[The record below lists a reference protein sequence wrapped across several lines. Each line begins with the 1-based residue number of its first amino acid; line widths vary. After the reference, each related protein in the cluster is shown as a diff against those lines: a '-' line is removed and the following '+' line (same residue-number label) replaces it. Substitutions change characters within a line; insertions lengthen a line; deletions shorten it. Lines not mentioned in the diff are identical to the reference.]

1 MDFSFLR
8 KKFNE
13 SLFNIYSSEE
23 LNVIFYNIMKQLTDK
38 SKVEL
43 LTGNYKLGQDKEKL
57 FFEYINR
64 LSKNEPLQ
72 YILGNT
78 LFNNL
83 EFDLDSSVLIPRPE
97 TEELVDLI
105 INYECNKDKILD
117 IGSGSG
123 CIAVT
128 LAKYIEKS
136 NVTALEICSN
146 AVKIINKN
154 AKKHNVKINIICE
167 DFLSFQTNSTFD
179 LIVSNPPY
187 ITYSQKDKISK
198 NVLNYEPHKALFIDD
213 GDPLIFYKSI
223 LDFSKNNLNVDGN
236 IFFEINHI
244 FCDEMIQLVLKY
256 QNFSYKLIKDFRNK
270 NRFMILQKNV

>member
-1 MDFSFLR
+1 MQ
-8 KKFNE
+8 
-13 SLFNIYSSEE
+13 
-23 LNVIFYNIMKQLTDK
+23 QLTNK

-43 LTGNYKLGQDKEKL
+43 MTNNYELSHEKEKL

-64 LSKNEPLQ
+64 LSNNEPIQ
-72 YILGNT
+72 YVLGNT
-78 LFNNL
+78 IFNNL

-105 INYECNKDKILD
+105 IKYECKKENILD

-136 NVTALEICSN
+136 NVTALEICSS

-167 DFLSFQTNSTFD
+167 DFLTFQTNSTFD

-198 NVLNYEPHKALFIDD
+198 NVLNYEPHKALFVDD

-223 LDFSKNNLNVDGN
+223 LDFSESNLNVDGN

-244 FCDEMIQLVLKY
+244 FYNEMIQLVSKY
-256 QNFSYKLIKDFRNK
+256 QNFSYKLIKDFHKK

>member
-1 MDFSFLR
+1 MDSSFLR
-8 KKFNE
+8 KKFTQ
-13 SLFNIYSSEE
+13 SLLGLYSYEE
-23 LNVIFYNIMKQLTDK
+23 LNIIYYNIMQQLTNK

-43 LTGNYKLGQDKEKL
+43 MTNNYQLDHHKEKL
-57 FFEYINR
+57 FFKYIVR
-64 LSKNEPLQ
+64 LSNNEPFQ
-72 YILGNT
+72 YVLGNT

-105 INYECNKDKILD
+105 IKYKCKKEKILD
-117 IGSGSG
+117 VCSGSG

-128 LAKYIEKS
+128 LARYIERS

-154 AKKHNVKINIICE
+154 AIKHNVKIDIICE
-167 DFLSFQTNSTFD
+167 DFLTFHTNCTFD

-187 ITYSQKDKISK
+187 LTYSQKDKISK
-198 NVLNYEPHKALFIDD
+198 NVLNYEPHQALFVDD
-213 GDPLIFYKSI
+213 SDPLVFYKSI
-223 LDFSKNNLNVDGN
+223 LDFSKTNLNLDGN

-244 FCDEMIQLVLKY
+244 FYDEMIQLVSKY
-256 QNFSYKLIKDFRNK
+256 QNFSYKFIKDFHEK
-270 NRFMILQKNV
+270 NRFIILKKII

>member
-13 SLFNIYSSEE
+13 SLFDIYSYEE
-23 LNVIFYNIMKQLTDK
+23 LNVFYYNIMKQLTDK

-43 LTGNYKLGQDKEKL
+43 LTGNYKLGHDKEKL
-57 FFEYINR
+57 FFEYIKR

-97 TEELVDLI
+97 TEELVDI
-105 INYECNKDKILD
+105 IIKYECKKDKIFD
-117 IGSGSG
+117 ICSGSG
-123 CIAVT
+123 CIAIA
-128 LAKYIEKS
+128 LAKYIKRS
-136 NVTALEICSN
+136 HVTALEICPN
-146 AVKIINKN
+146 AVKIINNN
-154 AKKHNVKINIICE
+154 ADKHNVKIDIICK
-167 DFLSFQTNSTFD
+167 DFFTFRTKNSFD

-187 ITYSQKDKISK
+187 LTYSQKDKISK
-198 NVLNYEPHKALFIDD
+198 NVLNYEPHQALFVNDN
-213 GDPLIFYKSI
+213 DPLIFYKSI
-223 LDFSKNNLNVDGN
+223 LDFSKSNLNVNGN

-244 FCDEMIQLVLKY
+244 FYDEMIQLVSKY
-256 QNFSYKLIKDFRNK
+256 QNFSYKLMKDFNAK
-270 NRFMILQKNV
+270 NRFMILKKNV

>member
-1 MDFSFLR
+1 MDSSFLR
-8 KKFNE
+8 KKFNQ
-13 SLFNIYSSEE
+13 SLFEIYSSEE
-23 LNVIFYNIMKQLTDK
+23 LKIFYYNIIQQLTNK

-43 LTGNYKLGQDKEKL
+43 MTNNYELSHEKEKL
-57 FFEYINR
+57 FFEYISR
-64 LSKNEPLQ
+64 LSNNEPIQ
-72 YILGNT
+72 YVLGNT
-78 LFNNL
+78 IFNNL
-83 EFDLDSSVLIPRPE
+83 EFDLNSSVLIPRPE

-105 INYECNKDKILD
+105 IKYECKKENILD

-136 NVTALEICSN
+136 NVTALEICSS

-167 DFLSFQTNSTFD
+167 DFLTFQTNSTFD

-198 NVLNYEPHKALFIDD
+198 NVLNYEPHKALFVDD
-213 GDPLIFYKSI
+213 GDPLIFYKLI
-223 LDFSKNNLNVDGN
+223 LDFSKSNLNVDGN

-244 FCDEMIQLVLKY
+244 FYKEMIQLVSKY
-256 QNFSYKLIKDFRNK
+256 QNFSYKLIKDFHKK
-270 NRFMILQKNV
+270 NRFIILQKNV

>member
-1 MDFSFLR
+1 MDSSFLR
-8 KKFNE
+8 KKFNQ
-13 SLFNIYSSEE
+13 SLFEIYSSEE
-23 LNVIFYNIMKQLTDK
+23 LKIFYYNIMQQLTNK

-43 LTGNYKLGQDKEKL
+43 MTNNYELSHDKEKL

-64 LSKNEPLQ
+64 LSNNEPIQ
-72 YILGNT
+72 YVLGNT
-78 LFNNL
+78 IFNNL

-105 INYECNKDKILD
+105 INYECKKEKILD

-154 AKKHNVKINIICE
+154 AENHNVKINIICD
-167 DFLSFQTNSTFD
+167 DFLTFQTNNTFD

-187 ITYSQKDKISK
+187 ITYSQKDKICK
-198 NVLNYEPHKALFIDD
+198 NVLNYEPHKALFVDD

-223 LDFSKNNLNVDGN
+223 LDFSKSNLNVDGN

-244 FCDEMIQLVLKY
+244 FYDEMIQLVSKY
-256 QNFSYKLIKDFRNK
+256 QNFSYKLIKDFHKK